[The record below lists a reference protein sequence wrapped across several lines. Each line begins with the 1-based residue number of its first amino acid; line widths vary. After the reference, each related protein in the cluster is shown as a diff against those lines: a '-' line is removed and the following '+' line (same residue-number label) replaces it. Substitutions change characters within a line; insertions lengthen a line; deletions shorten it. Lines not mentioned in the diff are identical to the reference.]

1 MGMAQE
7 NKLIDYFKDLPDPR
21 MVNKCDHLLL
31 DIIMIAICATIADA
45 DGWEDIA
52 AFGEGKAAWLKQW
65 LALPHGIPSPDTF
78 QRVFAHLDAAVF
90 QQRFMEWVR
99 GVFAVTEGQ
108 VIAIDGKTGRGTCDP
123 QGKATLHLV
132 SAWATANKLTLGQVN
147 VGEKANEIVAIP
159 ALLELL
165 VLKGCIVTLDAMG
178 CQKTIVKQ
186 LRDHEAEYVVAVKDN
201 QPTLYRHLTAA
212 FAAAD
217 ARGWTLRH
225 PAYCQTLERQHGRV
239 ERRQCWVLADT
250 EAQTLGWHDCHT
262 LIRLQRT
269 CQREGSKLTD
279 ETHYYISSLA
289 PEAERLLV
297 AVRAHWGIENGCHW
311 VLDVIFHEDA
321 SRTRLQYADDNLALL
336 RKIALNLIR
345 QLPAKGSLKGK
356 RYRAALNEDFLL
368 QILQSSFNLMR

>member
-99 GVFAVTEGQ
+99 GVFAVTEG
-108 VIAIDGKTGRGTCDP
+108 
-123 QGKATLHLV
+123 KATLHLV

-217 ARGWTLRH
+217 ARGWTLKH
-225 PAYCQTLERQHGRV
+225 PASCQTLERQHGRV

-345 QLPAKGSLKGK
+345 QLPTKGSLKGK